1 MEQGIRVMPFT
12 EFRQIKV
19 SSLSPR
25 PLVVFVN
32 RREAFKPSK
41 DLTEKTEDLIRR
53 SKSDRFI
60 DPYRRGGYDREYRF
74 TLSRRGKAMSQMREI
89 AAESRRRP
97 VLLVRDNEHPDADIV
112 LSMIKTMM
120 SNGVW

>member
-1 MEQGIRVMPFT
+1 MPFT

-60 DPYRRGGYDREYRF
+60 DPYRHGGYDREYRF